1 VIRTLVNEFNAIPW
15 NARGRRVGNGIQMVV
30 AFVAIMA
37 GPALVL
43 GVVNWLV
50 P

>member
-1 VIRTLVNEFNAIPW
+1 MKRLVDEFNQIPW
-15 NARGRRVGNGIQMVV
+15 NARGRRLGNGIQMVV

-37 GPALVL
+37 GPAIVL
-43 GVVNWLV
+43 GLVNWLV